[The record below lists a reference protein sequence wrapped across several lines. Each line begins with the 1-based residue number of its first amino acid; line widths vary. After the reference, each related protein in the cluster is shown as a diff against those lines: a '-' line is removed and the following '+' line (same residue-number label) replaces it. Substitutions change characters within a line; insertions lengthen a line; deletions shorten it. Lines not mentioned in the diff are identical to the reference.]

1 VTIAKERRAGV
12 RRPGGQAALRP
23 MRSRRGERNVY
34 PDPLLEFYDPDQIAP
49 SVGIT
54 ARRNLR

>member
-1 VTIAKERRAGV
+1 
-12 RRPGGQAALRP
+12 